1 MAMNNS
7 QPEGTSNNRGYN
19 QIYRPKPPVYGDRIK
34 KTTDPNFY
42 KPLPPVKGSTKP
54 MKPGTKIKTAPPVA
68 KNPVNKKKAALGSM
82 LGSLSS
88 GASFR
93 NQ

>member
-19 QIYRPKPPVYGDRIK
+19 QIYRPNKPK
-34 KTTDPNFY
+34 
-42 KPLPPVKGSTKP
+42 VKGAPVP
-54 MKPGTKIKTAPPVA
+54 MKPGTKTKSAPPVLKKSMDA
-68 KNPVNKKKAALGSM
+68 NKKKAALGSM